1 MIGSIFFDSYPHL
14 VLGFLNFF
22 LRCLVRGLGG
32 KEGGEGGGWGE
43 EICKGSCVTV
53 TAYE

>member
-1 MIGSIFFDSYPHL
+1 
-14 VLGFLNFF
+14 
-22 LRCLVRGLGG
+22 VRGFGG
-32 KEGGEGGGWGE
+32 KEGEEGEEGREGGK